1 MKTSAKGF
9 TLIEL
14 MVVVAI
20 VGTLAAI
27 AIPAY
32 QDYTIRAQISEGLT
46 LAAASKAAVEEYY
59 SEYGDWPEKND
70 NAGLPDKKDIR
81 GKYTEEVAV
90 KDDVI
95 EIKYGNDAHQ
105 AIQKGIVMLI
115 ATNNDGSISWT
126 CASDSKITDN
136 YLPPACRSGAAVEN
150 KKKKKKKKK
159 K

>member
-14 MVVVAI
+14 MTVVAI

-27 AIPAY
+27 AVPAY
-32 QDYTIRAQISEGLT
+32 QDYTIRAQISEGLN
-46 LAAASKAAVEEYY
+46 LASASQAAVEEYY
-59 SEYGDWPEKND
+59 SEFGDWPKKND
-70 NAGLPDKKDIR
+70 NAGLPDEKEIR

-90 KDDVI
+90 KDDAI

-105 AIQKGIVMLI
+105 AIQERKVLLI
-115 ATNNDGSISWT
+115 ATDNDGSISWT
-126 CASDSKITDN
+126 CISDGTITNN
-136 YLPPACRSGAAVEN
+136 YLPPACRGGAVAE

-159 K
+159 KK